1 MINIRKALPEDE
13 LFIISNRLDAFV
25 GDRDFFDIPNDILMQ
40 KKKKKKKSVKEKYAD
55 CKIVIS
61 GGELV
66 GSFALYPYEDG
77 NLIDSISIK
86 TEVSN
91 TEIKE
96 AVVKFVMSSN
106 YGIIYTFVYKD
117 NVSEIEMYKSL
128 RFEVV
133 SEEND
138 LFKLRLNNF

>member
-25 GDRDFFDIPNDILMQ
+25 GDRDFFDIPNDILME
-40 KKKKKKKSVKEKYAD
+40 KKVEIEKSVKEKYD
-55 CKIVIS
+55 YCKIVIS

-66 GSFALYPYEDG
+66 GSFAIYQYEDG

-91 TEIKE
+91 PEIKE

-117 NVSEIEMYKSL
+117 NVSEIEMFKRL

-138 LFKLRLNNF
+138 LVKLRLNNF

>member
-1 MINIRKALPEDE
+1 MINIRKALPEDG

-25 GDRDFFDIPNDILMQ
+25 GDRDFFDIPNDILME
-40 KKKKKKKSVKEKYAD
+40 KKVEIEKSVKEKYDD

-66 GSFALYPYEDG
+66 GSFAIYQYEDG

-91 TEIKE
+91 PEIKE

-117 NVSEIEMYKSL
+117 NVSEIEMFKRL

-138 LFKLRLNNF
+138 LVKLRLNNF

>member
-25 GDRDFFDIPNDILMQ
+25 GDRDFFDIPNDVLMQ
-40 KKKKKKKSVKEKYAD
+40 KKIEIEKSVKEKYDD

-77 NLIDSISIK
+77 NLADSISLK
-86 TEVSN
+86 SEVADSSV
-91 TEIKE
+91 KE
-96 AVVKFVMSSN
+96 AIIKYVVSSN
-106 YGIIYTFVYKD
+106 YGIIYTFVYKE
-117 NVSEIEMYKSL
+117 NVSEIELFKSL

-133 SEEND
+133 SEENG
-138 LFKLRLNNF
+138 LVKLRLNNF